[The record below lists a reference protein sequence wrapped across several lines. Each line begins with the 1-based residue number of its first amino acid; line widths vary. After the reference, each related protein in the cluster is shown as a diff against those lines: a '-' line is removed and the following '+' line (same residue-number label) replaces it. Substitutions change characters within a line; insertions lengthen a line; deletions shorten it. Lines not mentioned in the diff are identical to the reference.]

1 MRWSVARLYVPHRRN
16 YIAMGDPLS
25 NTHGIPSTDKRQPFL
40 YHSVTVDRKVQMMGG
55 IDHVLPAATISAV
68 RLFGMDGTAHDRW
81 HTFARAIS
89 GRREALALTQ
99 REVYA
104 AGGPSPTTLVRW
116 ETGEEPDN
124 PPRAKSLA
132 RLDSALRWPGGTS
145 KKLLDGDLIAEDAI
159 QLPTSSGSY
168 KSGGDEPDPT
178 SLESALDPTRVITDL
193 SGRILRYLMASTSIH
208 GIEPALAEEGQ
219 ELTELVSEYYITLLL
234 ERYGGPDRELPD
246 TIGSVVIPALTAPEP
261 PQGSPEHHRWSY
273 RRWLAGVS
281 FPSDSAQ
288 DFQQYWDAKHGRI

>member
-1 MRWSVARLYVPHRRN
+1 MMKVNGHA
-16 YIAMGDPLS
+16 PL
-25 NTHGIPSTDKRQPFL
+25 
-40 YHSVTVDRKVQMMGG
+40 
-55 IDHVLPAATISAV
+55 AATISAV
-68 RLFGMDGTAHDRW
+68 RLFGMDGSTHDRW

-116 ETGEEPDN
+116 ETGEEPEN

-132 RLDSALRWPGGTS
+132 RLDASLRWPNGTS
-145 KKLLDGDLIAEDAI
+145 RKLLDGDLIAEDAI
-159 QLPTSSGSY
+159 QLPSRSGSG
-168 KSGGDEPDPT
+168 SPLGGDGDPT

-193 SGRILRYLMASTSIH
+193 SGRILRYLMASTSID
-208 GIEPALAEEGQ
+208 GIDPSLAEEGE
-219 ELTELVSEYYITLLL
+219 ELAELVSEYYITLLL

-261 PQGSPEHHRWSY
+261 AQGSPEHQRWSY

-281 FPSDSAQ
+281 FPNDSAR
-288 DFQQYWDAKHGRI
+288 DFQQYWDTKHGRI

>member
-1 MRWSVARLYVPHRRN
+1 MMKVNGHA
-16 YIAMGDPLS
+16 PL
-25 NTHGIPSTDKRQPFL
+25 
-40 YHSVTVDRKVQMMGG
+40 
-55 IDHVLPAATISAV
+55 AATISAV
-68 RLFGMDGTAHDRW
+68 RLFGMDGSTHDRW

-116 ETGEEPDN
+116 ETGEEPEN

-132 RLDSALRWPGGTS
+132 RLDASLRWPNGTS
-145 KKLLDGDLIAEDAI
+145 RKLLDGDLIAEDAI
-159 QLPTSSGSY
+159 QLPPRSGSG
-168 KSGGDEPDPT
+168 SPLGGDGDPT

-193 SGRILRYLMASTSIH
+193 SGRILRYLMASTSID
-208 GIEPALAEEGQ
+208 GIDPSLAEEGE
-219 ELTELVSEYYITLLL
+219 ELAELVSEYYITLLL

-261 PQGSPEHHRWSY
+261 AQGSPEHQRWSY

-281 FPSDSAQ
+281 FPNDSAR
-288 DFQQYWDAKHGRI
+288 DFQQYWDTKNGRI